1 MNWGKGIIIVCSL
14 FVLGIGVMVYTS
26 VTKNIDLVTKN
37 YYDEELKYQQRINK
51 LNNSDKLNE
60 KVTFD
65 VTENA
70 IIISYPKSAVN
81 VNGEVTFYRPS
92 DEKKDFKLPVE
103 LNSESKQVILTD
115 KLQKGFWKVQ
125 VNWNSGDV
133 GYYNEEKVIIQ

>member
-1 MNWGKGIIIVCSL
+1 MNWGKGILIVCGS

-37 YYDEELKYQQRINK
+37 YYDEELKYQQKI
-51 LNNSDKLNE
+51 DKVYNTHNLNE

-65 VTENA
+65 VTENSL
-70 IIISYPKSAVN
+70 IISYPKSTIN
-81 VNGEVTFYRPS
+81 IIGEVTFYRPS

-103 LNSESKQVILTD
+103 LNEQSKQVIATD

-125 VNWNSGDV
+125 VNWNTNGTD
-133 GYYNEEKVIIQ
+133 YYSEEKIIIQ